1 MSRNLV
7 GMDTRKPVS
16 PSPTHLVDA
25 SLRHAKDVIAEV
37 FEAAAKLDKDRSPR
51 SRTAIL
57 RLANLRELAF
67 DVAVARD
74 ELQRGGGAPDAH
86 TALREEALHGLD
98 EAKTVLS
105 RLIEAE
111 EAFAARVSATRQGRT
126 ARRA

>member
-1 MSRNLV
+1 
-7 GMDTRKPVS
+7 MDTRKPVS
-16 PSPTHLVDA
+16 PSPPHLVDA
-25 SLRHAKDVIAEV
+25 SLRHAKEVIAQV

-51 SRTAIL
+51 ARTSLL

-67 DVAVARD
+67 DVAMARD
-74 ELQRGGGAPDAH
+74 ELQRDGGAPDAH
-86 TALREEALHGLD
+86 VALRAEALAGLD

-111 EAFAARVSATRQGRT
+111 EAFAGRIDASRQGRT